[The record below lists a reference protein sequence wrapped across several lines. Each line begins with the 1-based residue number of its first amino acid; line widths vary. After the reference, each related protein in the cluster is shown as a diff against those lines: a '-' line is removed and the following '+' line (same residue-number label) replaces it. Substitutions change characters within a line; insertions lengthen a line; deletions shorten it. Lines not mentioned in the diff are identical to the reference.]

1 VREVDSV
8 ARYGGEEFVVVMPEA
23 GEAEAA
29 RLAERLRRR
38 IADEP
43 FAQRRIT
50 ISLGVAQY
58 PAQGETAD
66 AVIAAADAALYEAKR
81 SGRNRVSQAG
91 KRPGQTEK
99 STR

>member
-1 VREVDSV
+1 
-8 ARYGGEEFVVVMPEA
+8 MPEA

-29 RLAERLRRR
+29 TLAERLRQR

-43 FAQRRIT
+43 FAHRQVT

-58 PAQGETAD
+58 PLQGEAAD
-66 AVIAAADAALYEAKR
+66 ALIAAADAALYEAKR

-91 KRPGQTEK
+91 RRASKAEK